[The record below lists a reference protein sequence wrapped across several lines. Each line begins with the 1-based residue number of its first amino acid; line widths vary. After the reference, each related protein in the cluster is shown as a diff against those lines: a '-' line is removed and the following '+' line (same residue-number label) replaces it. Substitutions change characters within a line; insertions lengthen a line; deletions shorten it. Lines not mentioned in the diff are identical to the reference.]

1 MTVKAILKE
10 KGGNVF
16 SMSPDATLAEV
27 AQELSKHKVG
37 ALLIMDGDQL
47 VGILSERDIVRHIAS
62 AGAEALKVTA
72 SSVMTKSVQTASPDD
87 LVDDVMQRMTSSR
100 FRHMPVV
107 ESGKVAGL
115 ISIGDVVKV
124 KIEQAIRERD
134 QIRDYILST

>member
-1 MTVKAILKE
+1 M
-10 KGGNVF
+10 
-16 SMSPDATLAEV
+16 
-27 AQELSKHKVG
+27 
-37 ALLIMDGDQL
+37 LIMDGDQL